1 MSTRTLSDSGSSED
15 SKIPNHHNDTLEAQ
29 KSYADGDILLR
40 NSQYTEALA
49 EFERAVA
56 LAPSWTEAWI
66 QKGAALSHLQR
77 NVDALDAYDRALVL
91 NPNSALAWAGKAI
104 VLKNLGRSD
113 EAGFAARCAQLGSI
127 IERRR
132 GEAR

>member
-1 MSTRTLSDSGSSED
+1 
-15 SKIPNHHNDTLEAQ
+15 
-29 KSYADGDILLR
+29 
-40 NSQYTEALA
+40 
-49 EFERAVA
+49 
-56 LAPSWTEAWI
+56 
-66 QKGAALSHLQR
+66 
-77 NVDALDAYDRALVL
+77 YDRALVL